1 MSEHEHADLEALSA
15 FVDGEAPEWAGHVA
29 SCATCRAS
37 VEQLRAVSAAVAA
50 PIEPPDP
57 RLRDLAIGA
66 ALDDVARRHTTER
79 ARARRRRFHWQYEL
93 AAVAAILL
101 LVLGFSALLMQQRSS
116 DDATTVAG
124 AALQETAPRSDTSL
138 GASGGAGATADA
150 AALADLGDVRDAAT
164 LLARARQAVSSG
176 AAAAPP
182 PPTAF
187 SSRSAAP
194 GAPTAVGTRPCEEQA
209 RTREPALREVVYFA
223 IARQGSVPA
232 YVLGFSTGPAPSPVT
247 LLLLAQNGCGELLRA
262 VGP

>member
-1 MSEHEHADLEALSA
+1 MSEHADLEALSA
-15 FVDGEAPEWAGHVA
+15 FVDGEASEWAGHVA
-29 SCATCRAS
+29 SCASCRAS
-37 VEQLRAVSAAVAA
+37 VDQLRAVAAAVAA
-50 PIEPPDP
+50 PVEPPDP
-57 RLRDLAIGA
+57 RLRELAIGA

-79 ARARRRRFHWQYEL
+79 ARARRRRFSWPYEL

-101 LVLGFSALLMQQRSS
+101 AVLGFSALLTEQRSS
-116 DDATTVAG
+116 EDATTVAG
-124 AALQETAPRSDTSL
+124 PALQQSAPRSESAP
-138 GASGGAGATADA
+138 GATGGAPATADA
-150 AALADLGDVRDAAT
+150 AAPADLGDVRDAAT
-164 LLARARQAVSSG
+164 LLARARPAVSSG
-176 AAAAPP
+176 AATAA

-194 GAPTAVGTRPCEEQA
+194 SAPTAVGTRPCEEQA

-223 IARQGSVPA
+223 VARQGSVPA